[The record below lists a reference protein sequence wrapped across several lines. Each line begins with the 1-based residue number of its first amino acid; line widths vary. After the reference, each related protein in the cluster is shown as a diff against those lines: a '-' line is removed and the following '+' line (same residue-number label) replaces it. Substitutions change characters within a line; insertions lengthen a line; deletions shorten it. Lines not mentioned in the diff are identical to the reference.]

1 MGKSLVIVE
10 SPAKAKTIN
19 KFLGTK
25 YVVKASMGHVRD
37 LPKKKLGIDVDND
50 FAPEYIVIRGRG
62 KTVSDL
68 RKTAEKSDAVFL
80 APDPDRE
87 GEAIAWHLLEALK
100 IPPEKARRVTFNEIT
115 KKAIEEAFKHPRA
128 ISMDKV
134 NAQQARRVLDR
145 LVGYQLSPLLWKKVA
160 RGLSAGRVQS
170 VAVKLIVQ
178 REREIRAFVT
188 EEYWKITAT
197 LQKGDAGKVAPRI
210 VVKPAAGDAAAEP
223 PAEEALPQDAFRAEL
238 EKLDGKPFSSK
249 TGDETKALVDELVG
263 KPYVVRSVE
272 RREQDEKAPPPFI
285 TSTLQQQASIRLHYS
300 TKKTMML
307 AQQLYEGVEIGSEGA
322 VGLITY
328 MRTDSTSVSQEA
340 VGESRK
346 FIPERFGAS
355 YLPDVAPRYKSRA
368 GAQEA
373 HEAVRPTSVYRTPAD
388 VKSYLTGDQFRL
400 YELIWKRF
408 LASQMKPARIAITTV
423 AVEAGRGEFVARGR
437 EILFDGHTVVSG
449 ARSSDDEP
457 VLPTVREG
465 ERLAL
470 LTLAPTQHFT
480 KPPARYTE
488 ATLVKA
494 LEKRGIG
501 RPSTYAP
508 IISTIENRNYV
519 RKERRKFFA
528 TDLGEV
534 VTDRLEAH
542 FPHIMDVEFTKRM
555 EGELD
560 EIEDAKANW
569 VSVLREFYTLF
580 QGDLKRAYEEMK
592 GDVPEE
598 KCDKCG
604 KPMAIK
610 FSRHGKFLACT
621 GYPDCKN
628 ARPVEGPRPAPEPTD
643 KVCEKCGK
651 PMVIKTGRRGRF
663 LACSGY
669 PECKNARNLD
679 GEGPPP
685 PRETSFVCE
694 KCGKPMVIRTGKRG
708 EFLACTGYPKCKN
721 AMDVDEKGQPVK
733 PEVTDEKCPKCGSP
747 MTIKRGP
754 RGRFFACTAYPKCRG
769 TKPIPGEEP
778 PKPELSDKKCDEC
791 GKPMAIK
798 TGRRG
803 KFLACTGYPKC
814 KNTMPYEPSSGSSP
828 EASA

>member
-19 KFLGTK
+19 KFLGSK
-25 YVVKASMGHVRD
+25 FVVKASMGHVRD
-37 LPKKKLGIDVDND
+37 LPKKKLGIDVEHD

-68 RKTAEKSDAVFL
+68 RKTAEKADAVYL

-100 IPPEKARRVTFNEIT
+100 IPAEKAHRVTFNEIT

-178 REREIRAFVT
+178 REREIRAFVS

-197 LQKGDAGKVAPRI
+197 LKKGDPSAVVPRI
-210 VVKPAAGDAAAEP
+210 VLAGTPDAP
-223 PAEEALPQDAFRAEL
+223 VAEEPLEPDAFLAEL
-238 EKLDGKPFSSK
+238 EKLDGQPFQAK
-249 TGDETKALVDELVG
+249 TGDEAKALVEELRG
-263 KPYVVRSVE
+263 AAYVVRSVE
-272 RREQDEKAPPPFI
+272 RKETDEKAPPPFI
-285 TSTLQQQASIRLHYS
+285 TSTLQQQGSIRLHYS
-300 TKKTMML
+300 AKKTMML

-340 VGESRK
+340 IGEIRK
-346 FIPERFGAS
+346 FIPERFGAA
-355 YLPDVAPRYKSRA
+355 YLPDTAPRFKARA

-388 VKSYLTGDQFRL
+388 MKSFLTGDQFRL

-408 LASQMKPARIAITTV
+408 VASQMKPARIAVTTV
-423 AVEAGRGEFVARGR
+423 QVEAKRGTFVARGR

-449 ARSSDDEP
+449 TRSADDEP
-457 VLPTVREG
+457 VLPSMREG

-470 LTLAPTQHFT
+470 VALAPTQHFT

-508 IISTIENRNYV
+508 IISTIEARNYV
-519 RKERRKFFA
+519 RKEKRKFFA
-528 TDLGEV
+528 TDLGEI

-569 VSVLREFYTLF
+569 VAVLREFYTLF
-580 QGDLKRAYEEMK
+580 QDDLKRAYVEMK

-598 KCDKCG
+598 KCEKCG

-621 GYPDCKN
+621 GYPECKSS
-628 ARPVEGPRPAPEPTD
+628 RPLEGPRPAPEATD

-685 PRETSFVCE
+685 PRETDIVCE

-733 PEVTDEKCPKCGSP
+733 PEITDEKCPKCGSP
-747 MTIKRGP
+747 MAIKRGP

-769 TKPIPGEEP
+769 SKPIPGEEP
-778 PKPELSDKKCDEC
+778 PKPELSDKVCDDC

-814 KNTMPYEPSSGSSP
+814 KNTMPYEAPSGGSP
-828 EASA
+828 QASV